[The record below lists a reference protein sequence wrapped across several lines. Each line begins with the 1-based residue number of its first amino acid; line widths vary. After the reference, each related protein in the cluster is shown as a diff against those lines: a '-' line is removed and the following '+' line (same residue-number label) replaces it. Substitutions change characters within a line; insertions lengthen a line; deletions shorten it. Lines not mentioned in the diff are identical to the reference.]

1 MPEYKPRLVIPE
13 YGNPYYNTK
22 SNGGF
27 NPCALGNNSHGQR
40 QKGLNILP
48 NCVGYAVGRFN
59 EVGQYGACKWL
70 VARGNA
76 CDFIRIGQQQGLQ
89 ISDAPTLGG
98 CMVWAGGPGGYGHV
112 AIVERI
118 QGNKIETSESEYYG
132 KAFTTYKRTGRN
144 WSEGCYWMRSSY
156 KYLGCVVNP
165 AVKEDKPVTYE
176 EFCKYMD
183 KWLDDLAKKPADSWA
198 VPAIEYCLKTGMM
211 VGDDNG
217 DFHPQS
223 YLRREEMAAI
233 LKGLITGTK
242 E

>member
-27 NPCALGNNSHGQR
+27 NPCALGNNSRGQR

-48 NCVGYAVGRFN
+48 NCVGYVVGRFN
-59 EVGQYGACKWL
+59 EIGGYGACKWL

-98 CMVWAGGPGGYGHV
+98 CMVWAGGSGGYGHV
-112 AIVERI
+112 AIVERV
-118 QGNKIETSESEYYG
+118 QGDKIETSESEYYG
-132 KAFTTYKRTGRN
+132 EAFVTYKRTGRN

-198 VPAIEYCLKTGMM
+198 VPAIEYCLKTRMM

-217 DFHPQS
+217 NFRPQS